1 MISDIDHDEDHQQS
15 RSPGIIKIIIAYA
28 AGSRVEATHLPY
40 EHMSPPLGVFPRP
53 VRKESDHARRWSDDR
68 LDHVRCHLGSNFH
81 SSSSRSR
88 DFHLSAGQRI
98 GSDRIGSVWGGQSIE
113 RSRWSRRIAS
123 FCSIALFKRSMYHL
137 AYNPN
142 TPTNKQTSQMPN
154 NCNFPYFCRVY
165 DRRRMRWT
173 QTRSGPEGKGA
184 V

>member
-1 MISDIDHDEDHQQS
+1 MMKIMIEITGDHQDHNCLS
-15 RSPGIIKIIIAYA
+15 HA

-40 EHMSPPLGVFPRP
+40 EHMSPLGDFPRP
-53 VRKESDHARRWSDDR
+53 VGPFRKESDHARARSDDR
-68 LDHVRCHLGSNFH
+68 LDHLRCHLGSNFH

-88 DFHLSAGQRI
+88 PEIFTCPLADRAGNQLN
-98 GSDRIGSVWGGQSIE
+98 DRADRAG
-113 RSRWSRRIAS
+113 S